1 LLDIEGTFV
10 YSRGVVR
17 LYPKRQTEHARRKTS
32 GKNAWRVDSDIARS
46 GDIVNMATIII
57 PGLSVWL
64 TYHMP
69 FGSLVATS
77 QRSVHVEVLI
87 HESENVLHP
96 SLVQF
101 LHEIIVGLKFGM
113 QQSSEQKATQ
123 MTAAPNLGMNAS
135 LYLRLSKTKLD
146 LTCQPYHKVVC
157 SLNWEEGNFLM
168 NSFSDDK
175 ASRTLSCVGSVL
187 GASLNLRHH
196 FSPEDC
202 LSASVRDIMF
212 NAMLTSR
219 RAEVNEDNI
228 CVIVNVPCITAG
240 LNIRHLQ
247 DLLVLKTLWLD
258 QDNASSK
265 PMEQPRN
272 TQSSMEAATTVA
284 VAHAGSKP
292 APFSHYFALRAQ
304 AIDLSVDLGQAIGKV
319 SLESQNI
326 LLTTKR
332 IPSLSKVATLTM
344 ETIQL
349 KSEGRLVG
357 DARLESIRLFG
368 YFDKLPHSL
377 KPPQG
382 QFCLLTKQ
390 SSAAFSY
397 EYQNILHLIID
408 PISLQSGVNISS
420 ERNGGT
426 VTTVSLNK
434 ALIQLSVKS
443 IPVVITMYK
452 KLDDLLDKKW
462 AEAGLRRNQPTNKAA
477 GLPATAVLQGVEKS
491 TPLPSD
497 ARGEIDMNIEG
508 IEVIIFPNL
517 FSDTDCVQINA
528 NRIHAH
534 LFRMMEETHT
544 RRELQLHIADA
555 ALLKNVPGKSRE
567 RQASSN
573 SNASAARPQMHSSVA
588 IFGIPRTDLTMDST
602 QILQVLQHVFKV
614 DFDGQIN
621 VSLNI
626 GLIKYLQELVHQF
639 EDQYKRA
646 LRGPTVPV
654 ESTSTA
660 TIGDKQSDD
669 QKEETTIKEEIVDDH
684 ITLNDLEPKPKPP
697 MKDALEYQ
705 ALIPVN
711 FQPQLQIMGEATP
724 PVEWLGLRRD
734 RFPAIIHEEL
744 TLNLEK
750 ILLFG
755 WKLYQEQ
762 LEDMTFK

>member
-1 LLDIEGTFV
+1 MT
-10 YSRGVVR
+10 R
-17 LYPKRQTEHARRKTS
+17 A
-32 GKNAWRVDSDIARS
+32 
-46 GDIVNMATIII
+46 GDTMNVATIII

-69 FGSLVATS
+69 FGGLASTS
-77 QRSVHVEVLI
+77 QRSVHIEVLI

-123 MTAAPNLGMNAS
+123 TTTAPSLGMNAS

-175 ASRTLSCVGSVL
+175 ASRTLSCVGSVS
-187 GASLNLRHH
+187 GVSLNLRHH

-219 RAEVNEDNI
+219 RTDVNEDNI
-228 CVIVNVPCITAG
+228 CVIINVPCITAG

-247 DLLVLKTLWLD
+247 DFLVLKALWID
-258 QDNASSK
+258 QDQDAK
-265 PMEQPRN
+265 AADQPESVQNPTDVQAVLIPN
-272 TQSSMEAATTVA
+272 TTL
-284 VAHAGSKP
+284 KP
-292 APFSHYFALRAQ
+292 APFSHHFALRAQ

-319 SLESQNI
+319 SLISENV

-332 IPSLSKVATLTM
+332 IPSLSKTATLTM

-357 DARLESIRLFG
+357 EARLESIRLFG
-368 YFDKLPHSL
+368 CIDKIPKSMQ
-377 KPPQG
+377 PPIG
-382 QFCLLTKQ
+382 RFSLLTKQ
-390 SSAAFSY
+390 SQAAFSY

-408 PISLQSGVNISS
+408 PITLQSGIKLNT
-420 ERNGGT
+420 EGNACT
-426 VTTVSLNK
+426 VTTVTLNK
-434 ALIQLSVKS
+434 ALIQFSVKS
-443 IPVVITMYK
+443 VPVLITMYK

-462 AEAGLRRNQPTNKAA
+462 AEAGLRRSMSPKPTT
-477 GLPATAVLQGVEKS
+477 PIPV
-491 TPLPSD
+491 TPLPSDASKATASD
-497 ARGEIDMNIEG
+497 ARGEIDMDIEG
-508 IEVIIFPNL
+508 LEIFIYPNH
-517 FSDTDCVQINA
+517 FNDTDCVQINA
-528 NRIHAH
+528 NTIHAH
-534 LFRMMEETHT
+534 LSRILEEAKTQ
-544 RRELQLHIADA
+544 RELQVSIDNA
-555 ALLKNVPGKSRE
+555 ALLKNVPGKTRE
-567 RQASSN
+567 RQASN
-573 SNASAARPQMHSSVA
+573 TNIAASARPQMHSSVP
-588 IFGIPRTDLTMDST
+588 IFGIPRTDVTMQST
-602 QILQVLQHVFKV
+602 QILLVLQHVFKV
-614 DFDGQIN
+614 GFDGQIN

-639 EDQYKRA
+639 EDQYRRA
-646 LRGPTVPV
+646 LLGPTIPV
-654 ESTSTA
+654 ESSSTV
-660 TIGDKQSDD
+660 GDAQADD
-669 QKEETTIKEEIVDDH
+669 RKDETDSNEDIQKDDVS
-684 ITLNDLEPKPKPP
+684 LNPLELGPEPTAH
-697 MKDALEYQ
+697 DTLEYQ

-724 PVEWLGLRRD
+724 PVEWLGLKRERI
-734 RFPAIIHEEL
+734 PAIIHEKL

-750 ILLFG
+750 ILLIG
-755 WKLYQEQ
+755 WKLYEEQ
-762 LEDMTFK
+762 LEDMTFQQ